1 MSTRESPDSRSFQET
16 EQGVWITLKRVHLI
30 IVIVIPIATMFA
42 GAIGTYYKAR
52 ADINDQ
58 IHSIQIQNTQ
68 TFAKQSDV
76 KEIGDKIDGLATEVG
91 KMASEMSHL
100 NGYLKAKGI
109 YAK

>member
-1 MSTRESPDSRSFQET
+1 RHLRDSHPCPTRRSSDLPFQET

-76 KEIGDKIDGLATEVG
+76 KR
-91 KMASEMSHL
+91 SEEHTSEL
-100 NGYLKAKGI
+100 QSRENLVC
-109 YAK
+109 